1 VKDTFFCSDF
11 QLNFSGNLKSFQGPI
26 VMGIL
31 NVTPDSF
38 YERSRMD
45 NSENLVQTAK
55 QMIREGAIILDI
67 GGYSSRPGADEVSIE
82 EEINRVVP
90 AIKVL
95 ASEIKD
101 VIISIDTF
109 RSEVAEAALKA
120 GALMVNDI
128 SGGRLDDKM
137 FEVVAHYS
145 VPYVLMHMKGT
156 PQNMQSETIYKNLVM
171 DINFF
176 FSEQIEKAVAAGIH
190 DIILD
195 PGFGFSK
202 TKEQN
207 YKLMSQLEMLHL
219 LDKPLLVGV
228 SRKSMIYKEL
238 DISVDDSLNGTS
250 VLNTAALEKGA
261 QIIRVHDV
269 KEAKQAIDLLKAI
282 HCAE

>member
-1 VKDTFFCSDF
+1 
-11 QLNFSGNLKSFQGPI
+11 
-26 VMGIL
+26 MGIL

-90 AIKVL
+90 AIKLL

>member
-1 VKDTFFCSDF
+1 MKDTFFCSDF

-90 AIKVL
+90 AIKLL

>member
-90 AIKVL
+90 AIKLL

>member
-1 VKDTFFCSDF
+1 
-11 QLNFSGNLKSFQGPI
+11 
-26 VMGIL
+26 MGIL